1 MTRGPTIVNKQIKAS
16 RKIESYIQP
25 YRALERDTTRHEIQI
40 YIYITTKT
48 IKFNHRVV
56 TPAGCSQNMVV
67 RVLFWYW
74 RLFA

>member
-40 YIYITTKT
+40 YIYISLQKQLNLTTEWLPLQVAAK
-48 IKFNHRVV
+48 IW
-56 TPAGCSQNMVV
+56 
-67 RVLFWYW
+67 L
-74 RLFA
+74 